1 LLTRPF
7 LAPFPLLWRGTSGQ
21 AATR

>member
-7 LAPFPLLWRGTSGQ
+7 LAPLPLLWRGTSGQ